1 MTISTSAEPVL
12 DASRLLTHLRDSARG
27 PVSPDALASE
37 LELDPE
43 LVSRLQ
49 PLLDELVAA
58 GTVVES
64 RGRYGAPERMNLVV
78 GRLSAHPD
86 GFAFVVPPVGSGQ
99 SDLFIPGH
107 QLRDALHGDRVIAR
121 FEHRRRSGKR
131 EGRVIRV
138 LERARSRIVAKLEQ
152 VGGLAYARP
161 LDRRLGNEIV
171 IPPSSLGDAA
181 DGQIVSVEIVE
192 YPKGRRGA
200 VGRVVE
206 VLGDAADAKVD
217 AEIVIREYDLR
228 HEFPAAVL
236 KEASETA
243 TTVSEE
249 EIEGRTDFRTLPII
263 TIDGENAQDFDDA
276 VHVEGQPDGTYRLHN
291 HIADVAHYVAP
302 GSHVD
307 AEARKRA
314 TSVYFPDR
322 VLPMLPESLSNGICS
337 LKPGV
342 DRLVQSLVVDID
354 RQGRTLNYEFHDG
367 VIHSAA
373 RLTYRQVAAVLD
385 GDDGARKEHE
395 AHVEN
400 LERMQE
406 LAKLLMDVRRQR
418 GSIDFDLP
426 EPELIINLRGVTED
440 IVRAERNAAH
450 RIIEEF
456 MIRANEVVA
465 SHLTWEGVDGLYR
478 VHEGPDETRVE
489 ALRDFLSGLGYSFG
503 GGPTP
508 SPRHFSEL
516 LERLEGRPEE
526 RVVSMLVLRTMK
538 RAQYR
543 VENEGHFGL
552 ASDRYTHFTSPIRR
566 YPDLIVHRVLKLDRD
581 SSAGSD
587 AAVLAPADLESI
599 ASDCSTQERRAE
611 EAERE
616 YCGWKK
622 VQFMSD
628 KLGEVYTGHIVGVQ
642 AFGFFV
648 ELDDVL
654 VEGMVPVST
663 LSDDYYRFDEAK
675 HSLRGERGSRVLALG
690 DQVRVRVAKADV
702 GRRRLDFV
710 LEEGPLPK
718 AAPVPEKRARQRG
731 GRRRRGRGKPAPL
744 AADAPA
750 GKEQQETAGV
760 GDASEAS
767 SEGAKPRR
775 RRGRRGGRRRRRS
788 TPASAA
794 GETVSSESSSAPAD
808 GAESAAEATTDTR
821 AGGAGGSEK
830 SAGSRGRRRRRGGA
844 RESESGSRRAR
855 GKSSAD
861 KGHGTGDDT
870 RAKST
875 SGSRGRGGR
884 GRGRN
889 DRRPGG
895 RGRRPEGA
903 LPAPTRPEPAEPAT
917 KPKDDKVERPSVNPY
932 LTDLDF

>member
-27 PVSPDALASE
+27 PVSPDTLAKD

-43 LVSRLQ
+43 LVSQLQ
-49 PLLDELVAA
+49 ALLDELVAT
-58 GTVVES
+58 GTVVET

-86 GFAFVVPPVGSGQ
+86 GFAFVVPVAGSGQ

-107 QLRDALHGDRVIAR
+107 QLRGALHGDRVIAR

-138 LERARSRIVAKLEQ
+138 LERARSRIVAKLEH

-161 LDRRLGNEIV
+161 LDRRLGNEIA
-171 IPPSSLGDAA
+171 IPASSLGDAA
-181 DGQIVSVEIVE
+181 DGQIVSIEIVE
-192 YPKGRRGA
+192 YPQGRRGA
-200 VGRVVE
+200 VGKVVE

-217 AEIVIREYDLR
+217 VEIVIREYDLP

-236 KEASETA
+236 KEASEAA

-276 VHVEGQPDGTYRLHN
+276 VYVEGQPDRTYRLHI

-302 GSHVD
+302 GSRID

-322 VLPMLPESLSNGICS
+322 VLPMLPESLSNEICS

-385 GDDGARKEHE
+385 GDDEARKEHE

-426 EPELIINLRGVTED
+426 EPELIINLRGETED

-465 SHLTWEGVDGLYR
+465 SHMTWEGVDGLYR
-478 VHEGPDETRVE
+478 VHEGPDERRVE

-526 RVVSMLVLRTMK
+526 RVVSMLVLRGMK
-538 RAQYR
+538 RAQYQ

-552 ASDRYTHFTSPIRR
+552 ASERYTHFTSPIRR
-566 YPDLIVHRVLKLDRD
+566 YPDLIVHRALKFDRD
-581 SSAGSD
+581 STAGSD
-587 AAVLAPADLESI
+587 AAVPMPADLESI
-599 ASDCSTQERRAE
+599 ASYCSSQERRAE

-702 GRRRLDFV
+702 ERRRLDFV

-718 AAPVPEKRARQRG
+718 AAPAPEKRARPRR
-731 GRRRRGRGKPAPL
+731 GRRRRGRGKSAPV

-750 GKEQQETAGV
+750 EKEQRERVVAGN
-760 GDASEAS
+760 ASEES
-767 SEGAKPRR
+767 SEGPKPRR
-775 RRGRRGGRRRRRS
+775 RRGSRGGRRRRRS

-794 GETVSSESSSAPAD
+794 GETVSSESSPAPPD
-808 GAESAAEATTDTR
+808 GAESAVEATTDKR
-821 AGGAGGSEK
+821 AGGVGGSEK
-830 SAGSRGRRRRRGGA
+830 SARRRGRGRGDA
-844 RESESGSRRAR
+844 TESDSGSRRAR

-861 KGHGTGDDT
+861 KGRGTGDDT
-870 RAKST
+870 GDKST

-884 GRGRN
+884 GR
-889 DRRPGG
+889 
-895 RGRRPEGA
+895 RPEGA
-903 LPAPTRPEPAEPAT
+903 LPAPALAEPTKPAT
-917 KPKDDKVERPSVNPY
+917 QPKDDKVERPSVNPY